1 MRRAAIVAR
10 EINPTAVLGSVHS
23 MQFGA
28 VSMFLGTVRDL
39 NDGRPVSSIE
49 YSAYVSMAEAEM
61 DQILAESE
69 EKFGVRAIVVEHRV
83 GLLELGEVSIA
94 IATAHQHRRPALDAT
109 RFVIDEIKA
118 RVPIW
123 KLERYAD
130 GTSDWV
136 DPTKSDEAALP

>member
-10 EINPTAVLGSVHS
+10 EIDPTALLVSVRS
-23 MQFGA
+23 PQFGG
-28 VSMFLGTVRDL
+28 VSMFLGTVREM
-39 NDGRPVSSIE
+39 NGGREVSSIE

-69 EKFGVRAIVVEHRV
+69 EKFGVGAIVVEHRV

-94 IATAHQHRRPALDAT
+94 IAAAHQHRRPALDAT

-130 GTSDWV
+130 GSSEWV
-136 DPTKSDEAALP
+136 DPTKSSEAAHP